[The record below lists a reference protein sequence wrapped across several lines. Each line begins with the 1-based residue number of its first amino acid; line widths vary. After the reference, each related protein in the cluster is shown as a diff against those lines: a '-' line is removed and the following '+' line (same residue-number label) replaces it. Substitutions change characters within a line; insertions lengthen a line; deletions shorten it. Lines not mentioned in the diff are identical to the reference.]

1 MVRAAGYGL
10 TMPLNEYTLRANQET
25 LVSIQIETMEAI
37 NNIDE
42 LLTVDGVD
50 FLLAL
55 LTYLAPWVTQGRQTI
70 LKYKP

>member
-1 MVRAAGYGL
+1 M
-10 TMPLNEYTLRANQET
+10 
-25 LVSIQIETMEAI
+25 AI